1 MDAFNIEQIG
11 YLGHE
16 IFESDDEA
24 AYEDD
29 EEDDEMKDERRSVV
43 NEFVLLVKSSPFQND
58 LNEGIGDNFQTKQ
71 GTDRKRDRLK
81 QDTYDDN
88 RNDKKGLVVLDE
100 EQQVKEEG
108 ASIPTEIVIVIKRKA
123 SIPSTAEVLD
133 KQIEAIQGRL
143 TLFMQKSQESRKQ
156 LDRHGLNTKD
166 SLSLPPL
173 SSATPIA
180 HSRSQF

>member
-43 NEFVLLVKSSPFQND
+43 SEFVLLVKSSPFQND

-88 RNDKKGLVVLDE
+88 GLEVLDE
-100 EQQVKEEG
+100 EQQVKEKG

-123 SIPSTAEVLD
+123 SILSTAEVLD